1 MIESIENHNNYK
13 TGYARGMQMAS
24 EGKSEEEAC
33 YMVNDPDQLE
43 GIHEAY
49 IQHLKTVFNDSVK
62 ELKSAVKSKDL
73 DKLTDAIHKV
83 IESQANM
90 HIQDDGEYTIKKE
103 APWKYYVD
111 KDGKHQYSITKNSQN
126 GKWAC
131 SCTGFSFRGKCK
143 HMDLF
148 NKMMNQ
154 STERVPQHLARV
166 RTLEKSLAIWKERLE
181 EDPNDKAAKKNVE
194 VRTLALEE
202 AKKKAEEIE
211 SMPKPQR
218 HAREEFLGVVPLL
231 ENVFKGLGKFEI
243 VGSWRRGKD
252 TYKDCDILTIMTPAN
267 WSKLKERLAAD
278 SNFGPAPGHTHAD
291 FGDEV
296 IRGGYKNGDRVD
308 YLDINRV
315 PNPDE
320 WGAWLLFRTGSAQF
334 NIAMRGWLKKFGC
347 GLNERGLIG
356 PDGSVVASKTEE
368 SIFNSIGIPF
378 IEPSKRED
386 ARVFYQEVKKIDKPK
401 FLETKSGE

>member
-24 EGKSEEEAC
+24 EGKREEEAC

-49 IQHLKTVFNDSVK
+49 LQHLKTVFNDSVK

-73 DKLTDAIHKV
+73 NKLTDAIHKV

-111 KDGKHQYSITKNSQN
+111 KDGKHQYTITKNSQN

-131 SCTGFSFRGKCK
+131 SCTGFSYRGKCK

-148 NKMMNQ
+148 NNMMNQ

-181 EDPNDKAAKKNVE
+181 EDPNDKTAKKNVE
-194 VRTLALEE
+194 IRTLALEE

-231 ENVFKGLGKFEI
+231 ENLFKGLGKFEI
-243 VGSWRRGKD
+243 VGSWRRGKCFAAGTKVRTLSGWIPIEELKVGD
-252 TYKDCDILTIMTPAN
+252 VVFNGKGDLTEVTRTFKEKQKEWCRVYYRRDSSLVCTPI
-267 WSKLKERLAAD
+267 S
-278 SNFGPAPGHTHAD
+278 
-291 FGDEV
+291 
-296 IRGGYKNGDRVD
+296 
-308 YLDINRV
+308 
-315 PNPDE
+315 
-320 WGAWLLFRTGSAQF
+320 
-334 NIAMRGWLKKFGC
+334 
-347 GLNERGLIG
+347 
-356 PDGSVVASKTEE
+356 
-368 SIFNSIGIPF
+368 
-378 IEPSKRED
+378 
-386 ARVFYQEVKKIDKPK
+386 
-401 FLETKSGE
+401 